1 MVDLSALHPERLRI
15 LLLHSR
21 EVLTSTVQTVSDRP
35 EIEKA
40 IWRLMEA
47 DDIHAAFL
55 ELVETDPDII
65 RMVLRS
71 TVCALF
77 NARSA
82 AAIEAEL
89 KRRAVSRN

>member
-1 MVDLSALHPERLRI
+1 MVDLSSLHPERLRI

-21 EVLTSTVQTVSDRP
+21 EGLTSTVQTVSDQP

-47 DDIHAAFL
+47 DDIHQAFL
-55 ELVETDPDII
+55 ELASTDPNLM
-65 RMVLRS
+65 RMVLQS
-71 TVCALF
+71 TVSALF

>member
-55 ELVETDPDII
+55 ELAETDPDIM
-65 RMVLRS
+65 RMVLQS